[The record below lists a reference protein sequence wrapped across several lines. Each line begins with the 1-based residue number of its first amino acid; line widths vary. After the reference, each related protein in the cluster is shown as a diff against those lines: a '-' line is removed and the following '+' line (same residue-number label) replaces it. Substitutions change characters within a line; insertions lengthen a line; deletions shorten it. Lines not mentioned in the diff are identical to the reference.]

1 MVLEVLSW
9 IKLNC
14 KHICSTWYKW
24 ITICSF
30 IVGSF
35 FPFSLFV
42 EGNSCLKPVI
52 LIAAGVLIFLLV
64 AFCSYYK
71 RTISIWKKG
80 NGSIEVCYDD
90 LLKIALEDTDKKKF
104 IAIPVNTTFDTIVDD
119 AGTSEPLVSDNT
131 LHGKW
136 LTRCNEWG
144 LSLENIDEQI
154 KKALSDVKVLK
165 TRIQKKRGK
174 LLEYPIG
181 TVVPIKG
188 AHNTIFLLT
197 ALSRFDEKNNAQST
211 SENLS
216 DVIKSL
222 VKYIDE
228 NGQGNSLYLPVM
240 GTGLSRMNLEKNE
253 AFHLIKYELLACS
266 LRIHERI
273 MIVIYNDSKNEIS
286 IWD

>member
-1 MVLEVLSW
+1 M
-9 IKLNC
+9 
-14 KHICSTWYKW
+14 
-24 ITICSF
+24 
-30 IVGSF
+30 
-35 FPFSLFV
+35 
-42 EGNSCLKPVI
+42 
-52 LIAAGVLIFLLV
+52 
-64 AFCSYYK
+64 
-71 RTISIWKKG
+71 G
-80 NGSIEVCYDD
+80 NG
-90 LLKIALEDTDKKKF
+90 LLA
-104 IAIPVNTTFDTIVDD
+104 VMN
-119 AGTSEPLVSDNT
+119 G
-131 LHGKW
+131 
-136 LTRCNEWG
+136 G
-144 LSLENIDEQI
+144 LSLESIDEQI

-181 TVVPIKG
+181 SVVPIKG